1 LDHNP
6 KTALSLASAM
16 QDGLPT
22 PRRYF
27 SILAIW
33 MAMTLAVLDG
43 TIANVALPTIAHEL
57 NVSPGLSIWVIN
69 SYQLVITI
77 ALLPLAG
84 LGDTLGYRRVFLAG
98 IALFT
103 VGSLGCAL
111 SQDLTQ
117 LIAAR
122 IVQGLGAAGLMA
134 INTAMVR
141 LTFPARM
148 LGRGIGLNAVV
159 VAAGSVVGPTLASAI
174 LAVAPWPWLF
184 AVNVPIGIATVLL
197 GMRALPAS
205 AGSRAPLD
213 LIAVALNAVALAG
226 VILGLESLVREG
238 LVAGLWK
245 ILLGL
250 AAGVLLVRREL
261 PLKAPMLPLD
271 LMRIP
276 LFRLS
281 IMTSIVT
288 FSAQTLAF
296 VALPFFFQSELGKSA
311 VETGFL
317 MTPWPLA
324 LVVTAPI
331 AGRLADH
338 VPAGLLG
345 GGGLLVFA
353 LGMGLLAGLT
363 AESGTVDIAWRM
375 AVCGVGFGFFQSPNN
390 RTLVASSPPERSG
403 AAGGMLSI
411 ARLLGQT
418 LGTVAMAVLFH
429 LSLAAPTTA
438 ALVFA
443 SGLAAAGAVISLLR
457 LRVSGPA

>member
-1 LDHNP
+1 
-6 KTALSLASAM
+6 
-16 QDGLPT
+16 
-22 PRRYF
+22 
-27 SILAIW
+27 
-33 MAMTLAVLDG
+33 
-43 TIANVALPTIAHEL
+43 
-57 NVSPGLSIWVIN
+57 
-69 SYQLVITI
+69 
-77 ALLPLAG
+77 
-84 LGDTLGYRRVFLAG
+84 
-98 IALFT
+98 
-103 VGSLGCAL
+103 
-111 SQDLTQ
+111 
-117 LIAAR
+117 
-122 IVQGLGAAGLMA
+122 
-134 INTAMVR
+134 
-141 LTFPARM
+141 
-148 LGRGIGLNAVV
+148 VV

-184 AVNVPIGIATVLL
+184 AINVPIGIATVLL
-197 GMRALPAS
+197 GMRALPTS

-238 LVAGLWK
+238 LVPGLWK

-390 RTLVASSPPERSG
+390 RTLVSSSPPERSG

-443 SGLAAAGAVISLLR
+443 SALAAAGAVVSMLR